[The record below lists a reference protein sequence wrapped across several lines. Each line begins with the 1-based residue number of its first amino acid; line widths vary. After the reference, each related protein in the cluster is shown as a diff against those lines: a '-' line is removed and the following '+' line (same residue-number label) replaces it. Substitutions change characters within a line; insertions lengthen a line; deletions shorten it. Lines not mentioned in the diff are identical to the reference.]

1 MKKQIEIKV
10 EWLDDNDPD
19 LSYLG
24 EYTSNRPGTCYIDR
38 KTEVL
43 VDPNVEII
51 KKLDNE
57 SEYDELIDEL
67 SNFGIEYYEDFEYDE
82 DDNVVKWFVNY
93 SYWEELPYS
102 TTYDRNSYRY
112 VKSFNY
118 TNPEKDEYQY
128 VIADNK
134 LLEDY
139 NRGNWYMRGCSVSA
153 YYKGIKLA
161 ENSLWGLDSTMTE
174 SDDQE
179 VIDDLTSEVMDEA
192 KKVLEDLKNVELA

>member
-24 EYTSNRPGTCYIDR
+24 EYVSSRPSTCYIDR
-38 KTEVL
+38 KSEVL
-43 VDPNVEII
+43 IDPNVEII
-51 KKLDNE
+51 KEFDKE

-67 SNFGIEYYEDFEYDE
+67 NNFDIEYYEDFEYDE
-82 DDNVVKWFVNY
+82 DDNIVKWFVNY

-102 TTYDRNSYRY
+102 TTYDTNSYRY
-112 VKSFNY
+112 VKNFNY

-128 VIADNK
+128 IIADNK

-139 NRGNWYMRGCSVSA
+139 NKGNWYMRGCSVSA
-153 YYKGIKLA
+153 YYKGITLA
-161 ENSLWGLDSTMTE
+161 ENSLWGLDSTMTDSE
-174 SDDQE
+174 DQE
-179 VIDDLTSEVMDEA
+179 VIDDLTFEVMKEA
-192 KKVLEDLKNVELA
+192 KKVLEDFKNVELS

>member
-1 MKKQIEIKV
+1 MKNKIEIKV

-24 EYTSNRPGTCYIDR
+24 EYVSNRPGTCYIDR
-38 KTEVL
+38 KSEVL
-43 VDPNVEII
+43 IDPNVEII
-51 KKLDNE
+51 KEFNNE

-67 SNFGIEYYEDFEYDE
+67 NNFDIEYYEDFEYDE
-82 DDNVVKWFVNY
+82 DDNVTKWFVNY

-118 TNPEKDEYQY
+118 TSPEKDEYQY

-134 LLEDY
+134 ILEDY
-139 NRGNWYMRGCSVSA
+139 NKGNWYMRGCSVSA

-161 ENSLWGLDSTMTE
+161 ESSLWGLDSTMTE
-174 SDDQE
+174 SEDQE
-179 VIDDLTSEVMDEA
+179 IIDDLTSESMEEA
-192 KKVLEDLKNVELA
+192 KKVLADLKNVELV

>member
-153 YYKGIKLA
+153 YYKGITLA

>member
-82 DDNVVKWFVNY
+82 DDNVVNWFVNY